1 MNDKQAVTKLSA
13 LAHLHRLHI
22 FRLLIEKG
30 SSGIAAGEISETIDI
45 STTST
50 SFHLKELERAGLITA
65 TRDGRYIRYSIIVE
79 AIRDLLAFLTDDCC
93 QGHPEICGVQVIPS
107 SSKKA
112 GRPDK
117 QKTNLK

>member
-22 FRLLIEKG
+22 FRLLVEKG
-30 SSGIAAGEISETIDI
+30 ESGIAAGDISEALDI

-65 TRDGRYIRYSIIVE
+65 TRDGRYIRYSIMVGAMRE
-79 AIRDLLAFLTDDCC
+79 LLTFLTEDCC
-93 QGHPEICGVQVIPS
+93 QGRPGICGVEIIGD
-107 SSKKA
+107 A
-112 GRPDK
+112 G
-117 QKTNLK
+117 